1 MINGIYA
8 ASLSILNE
16 DLELDYK
23 KTTFHAE
30 QLIDNGCHGV
40 VFFGSTGQSQLI
52 SLGEK
57 IQLINHLPNSKFKEK
72 FIAKEKLNKTVV
84 LTGAMIPIN
93 FGSSDGLFNL
103 GSAIGFV
110 QSLQYGVY
118 IAMNGRCFSYN
129 KVKKNLLSG
138 IFESI

>member
-1 MINGIYA
+1 MTDKDR
-8 ASLSILNE
+8 SLILSE
-16 DLELDYK
+16 CK
-23 KTTFHAE
+23 KSDVDQVIIT
-30 QLIDNGCHGV
+30 HGTDTMV
-40 VFFGSTGQSQLI
+40 ETA
-52 SLGEK
+52 
-57 IQLINHLPNSKFKEK
+57 K